1 MAEMKANQAA
11 ARSASS
17 EGGGGRRA
25 GGTKLNRTP
34 EWLALGKHR
43 EQFGQTHLRE
53 LFEENPGRGAG
64 YTLQVGD
71 LHIDYSKQ
79 LVTDETLALLREL
92 AAATGV
98 AELREAMF
106 RGEKINTTED
116 RAVLHTALRAP
127 RGAAVEVD
135 GEDVVPGVHA
145 VLDTMAAFSDRIR
158 SGEWTGFTGKR
169 IKNVVNIG
177 IGGSDL
183 GPAMAYEA
191 LRAFADRA
199 LTVRFVSNVDGA
211 DLHEAVRD
219 LDPAETLFIIASK
232 TFTTIET
239 ITNATSARGW
249 LLAGLAGGTSR
260 PEAGGDRAAV
270 ARHFV
275 ALSTNAEKV
284 TDFGIDPAN
293 MFEFWDWVGGRYSF
307 DSAIGL
313 SLMIAIG
320 PEAFRQMLDGFHLMD
335 EHFRTAP
342 AEENAPLLLGLLGVW
357 YGAFFDAQSHAVLP
371 YSHYLSR
378 FTAYLQQLDMESNGK
393 SVDRDGD
400 PVEWQTGPVVWGTPG
415 TNGQH
420 AYYQLIHQGTKVIPA
435 DFIGFARPVAE
446 LEAAPAAQHDLL
458 MANFFAQTQALAFG
472 KTADEVRAEGAP
484 ESLVPHKTFHG
495 NHPTTTILATELTP
509 GVLGQ
514 LIALYEHK
522 VFVQGAVWNIDSFD
536 QWGVELGKVLAKRIE
551 PALTEGADV
560 PGLDASTK
568 ALVATYRGLR
578 GRS

>member
-1 MAEMKANQAA
+1 MSEMNANQAA
-11 ARSASS
+11 ERSASS
-17 EGGGGRRA
+17 EGGGGRPEGR
-25 GGTKLNRTP
+25 TRLNRTP

-43 EQFGQTHLRE
+43 EELGQTHLRE
-53 LFEENPGRGAG
+53 LFEADPNRGTG
-64 YTLQVGD
+64 YTLRVGD
-71 LHIDYSKQ
+71 LYVDYSKH
-79 LVTDETLALLREL
+79 LVTDETLELLREL

-127 RGAAVEVD
+127 ADAVVEVD
-135 GEDVVPGVHA
+135 GENVVPEVHA
-145 VLDTMAAFSDRIR
+145 VLDKMAAFSDQVR
-158 SGEWTGFTGKR
+158 SGQWTGFTGKR

-191 LRAFADRA
+191 LRAFTDRA

-239 ITNATSARGW
+239 ITNAESAREW
-249 LLAGLAGGTSR
+249 LLAGL
-260 PEAGGDRAAV
+260 GGDAAAV

-284 TDFGIDPAN
+284 TSFGIDPDN
-293 MFEFWDWVGGRYSF
+293 MFGFWDWVGGRYSF

-320 PEAFRQMLDGFHLMD
+320 PDAFRELLGGFHTVD

-342 AEENAPLLLGLLGVW
+342 PEQNAPLLMGLLGIW

-393 SVDRDGD
+393 SVDRDGN
-400 PVEWQTGPVVWGTPG
+400 PVDWQTGPVVWGTPG

-435 DFIGFARPVAE
+435 DFIGFARPIGE
-446 LEAAPAAQHDLL
+446 LPPPLAAQHDLL

-472 KTADEVRAEGAP
+472 KTADEVRAEGVP
-484 ESLVPHKTFHG
+484 EPLVPHKTFKG
-495 NHPTTTILATELTP
+495 NHPTTTILAQDLTP
-509 GVLGQ
+509 AVLGQ

-536 QWGVELGKVLAKRIE
+536 QWGVELGKVLAKRVE

-560 PGLDASTK
+560 PGLDASSK
-568 ALVATYRGLR
+568 ALVATYRELR
-578 GRS
+578 GRA

>member
-1 MAEMKANQAA
+1 MSEMN
-11 ARSASS
+11 
-17 EGGGGRRA
+17 A
-25 GGTKLNRTP
+25 GSRTRLNRTP
-34 EWLALGKHR
+34 EWSALGKHR
-43 EQFGQTHLRE
+43 EQLGQTHLRE
-53 LFEENPGRGAG
+53 LFAADPARGTG

-71 LHIDYSKQ
+71 LHVDYSKH
-79 LVTDETLALLREL
+79 LVTDETLTLLREL

-98 AELREAMF
+98 AELRDAMF

-127 RGAAVEVD
+127 RDAVIEVD
-135 GEDVVPGVHA
+135 GENVVPAVHA
-145 VLDTMAAFSDRIR
+145 VLDKMGAFADRIR
-158 SGEWTGFTGKR
+158 SGEWTGHTGR
-169 IKNVVNIG
+169 PIKNVINIG

-191 LRAFADRA
+191 LKSFTDRS

-211 DLHEAVRD
+211 DLHEAVRG

-239 ITNATSARGW
+239 ITNATSARDW
-249 LLAGLAGGTSR
+249 LLSELRAGQ
-260 PEAGGDRAAV
+260 DAV
-270 ARHFV
+270 AKHFV
-275 ALSTNAEKV
+275 ALSTNGVKV
-284 TDFGIDPAN
+284 SDFGIDTAN
-293 MFEFWDWVGGRYSF
+293 MFEFWDWVGGRYSY

-320 PEAFRQMLDGFHLMD
+320 PDRFREMLDGFHLVD

-342 AEENAPLLLGLLGVW
+342 PEANGPLLLGLLGVW

-371 YSHYLSR
+371 YSHYLSK

-393 SVDRDGD
+393 SVDRDGN
-400 PVEWQTGPVVWGTPG
+400 PVDWQTGPVVWGTPG

-435 DFIGFARPVAE
+435 DFIGFARPVAD
-446 LEAAPAAQHDLL
+446 LLPGLIKQHDLL

-472 KTADEVRAEGAP
+472 RTPEEVEAEGVPA
-484 ESLVPHKTFHG
+484 ELVPHKTFRG
-495 NHPTTTILATELTP
+495 NHPTTTILSEKLTP
-509 GVLGQ
+509 SVLGQ

-522 VFVQGAVWNIDSFD
+522 VFVQGAIWNIDSFD
-536 QWGVELGKVLAKRIE
+536 QWGVELGKVLAKKIE
-551 PALTEGADV
+551 PVLTGDE
-560 PGLDASTK
+560 PGEQLDASTS
-568 ALVATYRGLR
+568 ALVAKYRALR
-578 GRS
+578 GR

>member
-1 MAEMKANQAA
+1 M
-11 ARSASS
+11 
-17 EGGGGRRA
+17 
-25 GGTKLNRTP
+25 P
-34 EWLALGKHR
+34 EWIALGKHR
-43 EQFGQTHLRE
+43 EQLGDTHLRE
-53 LFEENPGRGAG
+53 LFAAEPGRGTD

-71 LHIDYSKQ
+71 LHLDYSKH
-79 LVTDETLALLREL
+79 LVTGETLALLREL
-92 AAATGV
+92 AAATDV
-98 AELREAMF
+98 ARLRDAMF
-106 RGEKINTTED
+106 RGEKINTTEN

-127 RGAAVEVD
+127 RDAVIEVD
-135 GEDVVPGVHA
+135 GENVVPEVHA
-145 VLDTMAAFSDRIR
+145 VLDKMAAFSQKIR
-158 SGEWTGFTGKR
+158 SGEWTGHTGKR

-183 GPAMAYEA
+183 GPAMAYEV
-191 LRAFADRA
+191 LKSFTDRE

-219 LDPAETLFIIASK
+219 LDAAETLFIIASK

-239 ITNATSARGW
+239 ITNATSARNW
-249 LLAGLAGGTSR
+249 LLTELKA
-260 PEAGGDRAAV
+260 DQDAV

-275 ALSTNAEKV
+275 ALSTNADKV
-284 TDFGIDPAN
+284 AEFGIDTAN
-293 MFEFWDWVGGRYSF
+293 MFGFWDWVGGRYSF

-313 SLMIAIG
+313 SLMIAVG
-320 PEAFRQMLDGFHLMD
+320 ADRFREMLDGFHLVD

-342 AEENAPLLLGLLGVW
+342 AESNVPLLLGLLGVW

-371 YSHYLSR
+371 YSHYLSK

-393 SVDRDGD
+393 SVDRDGN

-435 DFIGFARPVAE
+435 DFIGFARPVAD
-446 LEAAPAAQHDLL
+446 LLPGLVAQHDLL

-472 KTADEVRAEGAP
+472 KTPDEVRAEGVA
-484 ESLVPHKTFHG
+484 EELVPHKTFKG
-495 NHPTTTILATELTP
+495 NHPTTTILAKELTP
-509 GVLGQ
+509 SVLGQ

-522 VFVQGAVWNIDSFD
+522 VFVQGAIWNIDSFD
-536 QWGVELGKVLAKRIE
+536 QWGVELGKVLAKRVE

-560 PGLDASTK
+560 PGLDASSK
-568 ALVATYRGLR
+568 ALVAKYRSLR
-578 GRS
+578 GR